1 MSISEPSA
9 EQLAWER
16 TCSRAITSDTLWKLD
31 VSRAALFLIHCAR
44 ADIRSIPGLRSE
56 DALADQLLTAAASVS
71 AHIGE
76 SYGRW
81 SVADQLKFLSYALG
95 SVRECMSWYEAS
107 RDRLP
112 AAIVDERELLIARLR
127 ALLLGYI
134 RSLRRRRRGDLHLRG

>member
-1 MSISEPSA
+1 MCVTEPSA

-16 TCSRAITSDTLWKLD
+16 TCSRAITSDTIWKLD
-31 VSRAALFLIHCAR
+31 VYRAALFLIHCVR
-44 ADIRSIPGLRSE
+44 ADIRSIPGLRPE
-56 DALADQLLTAAASVS
+56 DELADQILTAAASVS

-81 SVADQLKFLSYALG
+81 GVADQLKFLGYALG
-95 SVRECMSWYEAS
+95 SVRECISWYEGL

-112 AAIVDERELLIARLR
+112 HAVVDERELLIARIR

-134 RSLRRRRRGDLHLRG
+134 RSLRKRRRRD

>member
-1 MSISEPSA
+1 MCVREPSA

-31 VSRAALFLIHCAR
+31 VYRAALFLIHCAR
-44 ADIRSIPGLRSE
+44 ADLRSIPNLRPE
-56 DALADQLLTAAASVS
+56 DELADQLLTTAASVS
-71 AHIGE
+71 AHIAE

-81 SVADQLKFLSYALG
+81 SVADQLKFLGYALG
-95 SVRECMSWYEAS
+95 SVRECISWYDGS

-112 AAIVDERELLIARLR
+112 NAVVDEREMLIARIR

-134 RSLRRRRRGDLHLRG
+134 RSLRKRRRAS

>member
-1 MSISEPSA
+1 MGACDCEPSA

-16 TCSRAITSDTLWKLD
+16 TCSRAITSDTVWKLD
-31 VSRAALFLIHCAR
+31 VYRAALFLIYCAR
-44 ADIRSIPGLRSE
+44 ADIRSIPGLRFE
-56 DALADQLLTAAASVS
+56 DELADQLLTAAASVS

-81 SVADQLKFLSYALG
+81 GVADQLKFLGYALG
-95 SVRECMSWYEAS
+95 SVRECISWYEGS

-112 AAIVDERELLIARLR
+112 PGVVDDRELLIARIR

-134 RSLRRRRRGDLHLRG
+134 RSLRKRRHGD

>member
-1 MSISEPSA
+1 MCMTEPSA

-16 TCSRAITSDTLWKLD
+16 TCSRAITSDTVWKLD
-31 VSRAALFLIHCAR
+31 VYRAALFLIHCAR
-44 ADIRSIPGLRSE
+44 ADMRSIPGLRPE
-56 DALADQLLTAAASVS
+56 DKLADELLTAAASVS

-81 SVADQLKFLSYALG
+81 GMADQLQFLGYALG
-95 SVRECMSWYEAS
+95 SLRETISWYEAS

-112 AAIVDERELLIARLR
+112 HAIVDDRQLLIARVR

-134 RSLRRRRRGDLHLRG
+134 RSLRNKRRRAPRR

>member
-1 MSISEPSA
+1 MPVSEASA

-16 TCSRAITSDTLWKLD
+16 TCSRAITSDTVWKLD
-31 VSRAALFLIHCAR
+31 VYRAALFLIYCAR

-56 DALADQLLTAAASVS
+56 DELADQLLAAAASVS

-81 SVADQLKFLSYALG
+81 GVADQLKFLGYALG
-95 SVRECMSWYEAS
+95 SVRECISWYEGS

-112 AAIVDERELLIARLR
+112 PAVVDDRELLVARIR

-134 RSLRRRRRGDLHLRG
+134 RSLRKRRHRD

>member
-1 MSISEPSA
+1 MLIPEPSA

-31 VSRAALFLIHCAR
+31 VYRAALFLLHCAR
-44 ADIRSIPGLRSE
+44 ADLRSIPGLRPE
-56 DALADQLLTAAASVS
+56 DELADQLLTAAASVS

-81 SVADQLKFLSYALG
+81 GVADQLKFLGYALG
-95 SVRECMSWYEAS
+95 SVRECISWYNAS

-112 AAIVDERELLIARLR
+112 NAVVDEREMLIARIR

-134 RSLRRRRRGDLHLRG
+134 RSLRKRRRPD

>member
-1 MSISEPSA
+1 MRMPEASE

-16 TCSRAITSDTLWKLD
+16 SRSRAITSDTIWKLD
-31 VSRAALFLIHCAR
+31 VYRAALFLTHCAR

-56 DALADQLLTAAASVS
+56 DELADQLLTAAASVS

-81 SVADQLKFLSYALG
+81 GSADQLKFLGYALG
-95 SVRECMSWYEAS
+95 SLRECISWYEGS
-107 RDRLP
+107 RDRLAP
-112 AAIVDERELLIARLR
+112 AIVDDRELLIARTR

-134 RSLRRRRRGDLHLRG
+134 RSLRKRRRNG

>member
-1 MSISEPSA
+1 MCIPEPSA

-31 VSRAALFLIHCAR
+31 VYRAALFLLHCAR
-44 ADIRSIPGLRSE
+44 ADLRSIPGLRSE
-56 DALADQLLTAAASVS
+56 DELADQLLTAAASVS

-81 SVADQLKFLSYALG
+81 SVADQLKFLGYALG
-95 SVRECMSWYEAS
+95 SVRECISWYNGS
-107 RDRLP
+107 RDRLSN
-112 AAIVDERELLIARLR
+112 AVVDEREMLIARIR

-134 RSLRRRRRGDLHLRG
+134 RSLRKRRRAD

>member
-1 MSISEPSA
+1 MLIPEPSA

-16 TCSRAITSDTLWKLD
+16 TCSHAITSDTLWKLD
-31 VSRAALFLIHCAR
+31 VYRAALFLIHCAR
-44 ADIRSIPGLRSE
+44 ADLRSIPGLRPE
-56 DALADQLLTAAASVS
+56 DELADQLLTAAASVS

-81 SVADQLKFLSYALG
+81 SVADQLKFLGYALG
-95 SVRECMSWYEAS
+95 SVRECISWYNGS

-112 AAIVDERELLIARLR
+112 NAVVDDREMLIARVR

-134 RSLRRRRRGDLHLRG
+134 RSLRKRRRTD